1 MINTEAKSHR
11 VHAMNAYTGSRGTV
25 PLNLTLALDGGEWFT
40 SLSGCFIPG
49 KEPWFPLNRRLG
61 GPQSWSGHFEEDKDL
76 LKIGVYALQLFKI
89 HTSDQFYFI
98 LIW

>member
-1 MINTEAKSHR
+1 MNT
-11 VHAMNAYTGSRGTV
+11 YTGSRGTV
-25 PLNLTLALDGGEWFT
+25 PLNLTLVIDGGEWFT
-40 SLSGCFIPG
+40 SRSGCFIPR
-49 KEPWFPLNRRLG
+49 KEPRFPLNRRLG

-76 LKIGVYALQLFKI
+76 LKIGVYVLQLFKI